1 MLRSDEGGARLD
13 SMQEKLLDLYTD
25 YLISSFGQVTAT
37 GLSRLL
43 DGVVSHD
50 QITRFLASE
59 EKRSADLWRIAKP
72 LVRQIE
78 SDTGVIVIDDSIEEK
93 EYTDENEL
101 ICWHWDHSKG
111 RNVKGINFLSAL
123 YVTAQGA
130 VPVAFDLVAK
140 VEAYVDEKSGNLR
153 RKSSISKNERY
164 RSLLRVCVHNQI
176 KFRYVINDS
185 WYSSSDNMK
194 MIKRDLKK
202 EFVMPLKSNRKVA
215 LSLEEKR
222 RGQYHAV
229 SLLESPVD
237 VTREVWLE
245 EVPFALLLTKQ
256 VFINEDLSE
265 GILYLVTSD
274 LTLSFDQIQKLY
286 QRRWSVEEYHKSLKQ
301 NVSLE
306 KSPTRT
312 PTTQRNHLFASL
324 CAYLK
329 LESLKWKTRMNH
341 FALKSKIYQS
351 ALKAAYKELV
361 KLNPQPLAA

>member
-1 MLRSDEGGARLD
+1 
-13 SMQEKLLDLYTD
+13 MQDKLLDLYTD

-43 DGVVSHD
+43 DGEVSHD

-59 EKRSADLWRIAKP
+59 PKRSADLWRIAKP
-72 LVRQIE
+72 LVRSVE
-78 SDTGVIVIDDSIEEK
+78 SESGVIVIDDTIEEK

-123 YVTAQGA
+123 YVTAEA
-130 VPVAFDLVAK
+130 ALPVAFDLVTK
-140 VEAYVDEKSGNLR
+140 LEAFVDEKTGNLR

-164 RSLLRVCVHNQI
+164 RMLLRVVVHNQV

-194 MIKRDLKK
+194 MIKRDLHK

-215 LSLEEKR
+215 LSKEQKAS
-222 RGQYHAV
+222 GQYRAV
-229 SLLESPVD
+229 SQLQLPVD
-237 VTREVWLE
+237 ATLEIWLE
-245 EVPFALLLTKQ
+245 EVGFPLLLTKQ
-256 VFINEDLSE
+256 VFINDDLSE
-265 GILYLVTSD
+265 GTLYLVTSD
-274 LTLSFDQIQKLY
+274 LTLPFDHIQQLY

-301 NVSLE
+301 NASLE

-312 PTTQRNHLFASL
+312 TTTQRNHLFSSL

-329 LESLKWKTRMNH
+329 LESMKWRTKLNH

-351 ALKAAYKELV
+351 ALKAAYKQLV
-361 KLNPQPLAA
+361 KLHPQPLAA

>member
-1 MLRSDEGGARLD
+1 MSD
-13 SMQEKLLDLYTD
+13 KLLDLYTD

-43 DGVVSHD
+43 DGEVSHD
-50 QITRFLASE
+50 QVTRFLSSE
-59 EKRSADLWRIAKP
+59 PKRSADLWRIAKP
-72 LVRQIE
+72 LVRSIE
-78 SDTGVIVIDDSIEEK
+78 SETGVIVIDDSIEEK

-101 ICWHWDHSKG
+101 ICWHFDHSKG

-123 YVTAQGA
+123 YVTDQGA
-130 VPVAFDLVAK
+130 APVAFDLVAK
-140 VEAYVDEKSGNLR
+140 VEAYVDEKTGNLR

-164 RSLLRVCVHNQI
+164 RSLLRVVIHNQV

-194 MIKRDLKK
+194 MIKRDLRRD
-202 EFVMPLKSNRKVA
+202 FVMPLKSNRKVA
-215 LSLEEKR
+215 LSKEQKA
-222 RGQYHAV
+222 RGQYVAV
-229 SLLESPVD
+229 SQLELPAD
-237 VTREVWLE
+237 TTCEIWLE
-245 EVPFALLLTKQ
+245 EVQFPLLLTKQ
-256 VFINEDLSE
+256 VFTNEDGTT

-274 LTLSFDQIQKLY
+274 LTLSADQSQKLY
-286 QRRWSVEEYHKSLKQ
+286 QKRWSVEEYHKSLKQ

-329 LESLKWKTRMNH
+329 LESMKWRTKLNH

-351 ALKAAYKELV
+351 ALKAAYSELV
-361 KLNPQPLAA
+361 KLHPQPLAA

>member
-1 MLRSDEGGARLD
+1 
-13 SMQEKLLDLYTD
+13 MQEKLLDLYTD

-37 GLSRLL
+37 GLARLL
-43 DGVVSHD
+43 DGEVSHD

-59 EKRSADLWRIAKP
+59 PKRSAALWRIAKP
-72 LVRQIE
+72 LVRSIE
-78 SDTGVIVIDDSIEEK
+78 SDSGVIVIDDTIEEK

-101 ICWHWDHSKG
+101 VCWHWDHSKG

-123 YVTAQGA
+123 YVTDQGA
-130 VPVAFDLVAK
+130 LPVAFDLVTK
-140 VEAYVDEKSGNLR
+140 VEAYVDEKTGNLR

-164 RSLLRVCVHNQI
+164 RSLLRVVVHNQI

-194 MIKRDLKK
+194 MIKRDLRR

-215 LSLEEKR
+215 LSKEQKMS
-222 RGQYHAV
+222 GQYMAV
-229 SLLESPVD
+229 SLLELPAETAS
-237 VTREVWLE
+237 EVWLE
-245 EVPFALLLTKQ
+245 EVPFPLHLTKQ
-256 VFINEDLSE
+256 VFINEDLSQ

-274 LTLSFDQIQKLY
+274 LTLSSDHIQKLY

-301 NVSLE
+301 NASLE

-329 LESLKWKTRMNH
+329 LESMKWRTKLSH

>member
-1 MLRSDEGGARLD
+1 MSD
-13 SMQEKLLDLYTD
+13 KLLDLYTD

-43 DGVVSHD
+43 DGEVSHD
-50 QITRFLASE
+50 QITRFLSSE
-59 EKRSADLWRIAKP
+59 PKRSADLWRIAKP

-78 SDTGVIVIDDSIEEK
+78 SPDGVIVIDDTIEEK

-123 YVTAQGA
+123 YVTDQGA
-130 VPVAFDLVAK
+130 VPVAFDLVTK
-140 VEAYVDEKSGNLR
+140 VEAYVDEKTGNLR
-153 RKSSISKNERY
+153 RRSSISKNERY
-164 RSLLRVCVHNQI
+164 RMLLRVVVHNQI

-185 WYSSSDNMK
+185 WYSSADNMK

-215 LSLEEKR
+215 LSQAEKE
-222 RGQYHAV
+222 RGQYQAV
-229 SLLESPVD
+229 SQLELPVD
-237 VTREVWLE
+237 ATCEVWLE
-245 EVPFALLLTKQ
+245 EVPFALHLVKQ
-256 VFINEDLSE
+256 VFTNDDLSQ
-265 GILYLVTSD
+265 GVLYLVTSD
-274 LTLSFDQIQKLY
+274 MTLPFDRIQQLY

-301 NVSLE
+301 NASLE
-306 KSPTRT
+306 RSPTRT
-312 PTTQRNHLFASL
+312 ATTQRNHLFSSL

-329 LESLKWKTRMNH
+329 LESMKWQTTLSH

-351 ALKAAYKELV
+351 ALKAAYSELV
-361 KLNPQPLAA
+361 KLHPQPLAA